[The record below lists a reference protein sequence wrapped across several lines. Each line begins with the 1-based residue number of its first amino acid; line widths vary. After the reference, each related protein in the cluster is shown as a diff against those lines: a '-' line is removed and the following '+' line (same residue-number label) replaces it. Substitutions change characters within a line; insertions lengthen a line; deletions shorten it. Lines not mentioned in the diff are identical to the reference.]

1 MNVDLVRALDP
12 RNVDPAPGARAGK
25 SGSGFPELM
34 DSMLGGAADERS
46 APRPRAEQEP
56 PRSTPTRE
64 ARAEREPRADR
75 APRPE
80 RSERGTRGEAREASR
95 DEADEAPERAVEA
108 KPRASA
114 PATLPGRRPTGPRK
128 GGTENVEAGAEAAA
142 EAQSAT
148 IAAAS
153 VATIGIPEL
162 IALVSAPVEGAEEM
176 LEDGA
181 SEESASTEVAA
192 GRLVDAL
199 AAASGVGGEGGA
211 AVAGAADP
219 AATTD
224 AGSEARARNPIV
236 EPGRAPT
243 GDATL
248 DVAHDGEPAQQI
260 AADPATEGTPGG
272 AAGAQAQSVEVARVR
287 PGDVRAEAPRRDAE
301 GPVADAGEPAV
312 RPELSAPQTR
322 GGHEG
327 FADERPRDPQAG
339 LAPTVA
345 AERGESASAGAAAPA
360 TAPAMDSAQAPN
372 ETLDASGRPQ
382 DVAAQARVEGMSLAP
397 TTRAPEPLSPM
408 QTGRPMP
415 ASAPDSIAVQ
425 ADWLANRGGGTARLV
440 LHPPELGEIAIRVT
454 VRNQSVDVVMVA
466 QTALAHQVAEDQSER
481 LSQAFA
487 SRDLRLDQFEVRRG
501 DPSDASSTG
510 QFGSS
515 DAGARER
522 ERAEQE
528 AQIDRG
534 GAGQGG
540 RRRGAAGLE
549 AVVAPPRI
557 ASNGRAAGIDLR
569 I

>member
-12 RNVDPAPGARAGK
+12 KNVDSAPGARAGK
-25 SGSGFPELM
+25 SGSSFPELM
-34 DSMLGGAADERS
+34 DSMLGSASEERS
-46 APRPRAEQEP
+46 APRSRAEEEP
-56 PRSTPTRE
+56 PRKPEARE
-64 ARAEREPRADR
+64 ARVERGPRADR
-75 APRPE
+75 SPRPE
-80 RSERGTRGEAREASR
+80 RSERATGGEAREASR
-95 DEADEAPERAVEA
+95 DEAEEAPERAVEA
-108 KPRASA
+108 EPRASA
-114 PATLPGRRPTGPRK
+114 PATTPGRRPAGPRK
-128 GGTENVEAGAEAAA
+128 GETEDVEDGAEAAA
-142 EAQSAT
+142 ESQSAAITAAAVAT
-148 IAAAS
+148 IA
-153 VATIGIPEL
+153 IPEL
-162 IALVSAPVEGAEEM
+162 IALVAAPGEGAEGM
-176 LEDGA
+176 LEEGA
-181 SEESASTEVAA
+181 SPEGVSPEAAA
-192 GRLVDAL
+192 GGLVDVL
-199 AAASGVGGEGGA
+199 AAATGGA
-211 AVAGAADP
+211 GEADAANVDAVDP
-219 AATTD
+219 AGGAD
-224 AGSEARARNPIV
+224 AGSEASARNPV
-236 EPGRAPT
+236 REPGRA
-243 GDATL
+243 ATAI
-248 DVAHDGEPAQQI
+248 VAPEAVRGGEPVPQSVV
-260 AADPATEGTPGG
+260 DPATEGAQVG
-272 AAGAQAQSVEVARVR
+272 AVGAQAQSAEIARVR
-287 PGDVRAEAPRRDAE
+287 PEEVRAEAPRRETEAPVVRAE
-301 GPVADAGEPAV
+301 ETAV
-312 RPELSAPQTR
+312 RPELAAAQTR
-322 GGHEG
+322 GGQEG
-327 FADERPRDPQAG
+327 FAEDRPRDPQAM
-339 LAPTVA
+339 LAPPVA
-345 AERGESASAGAAAPA
+345 AERGESANASAAAAATVPA
-360 TAPAMDSAQAPN
+360 TESAPAPN

-397 TTRAPEPLSPM
+397 TARTPEPLSPM